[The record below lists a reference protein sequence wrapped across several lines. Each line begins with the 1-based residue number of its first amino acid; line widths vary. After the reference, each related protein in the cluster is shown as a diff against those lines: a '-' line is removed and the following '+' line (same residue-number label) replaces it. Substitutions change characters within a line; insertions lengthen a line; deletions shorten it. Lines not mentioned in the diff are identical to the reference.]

1 MQNMFRNLIS
11 VSVYLFTMASCSTD
25 WLEQLLRDSA
35 ARQVDITEIVPIHS
49 SSLKYFDFAIRYM
62 DNTGREQRDT
72 VREGASLS
80 RDCFMRTFSY
90 TEYAV
95 ACNAVVELIPQ
106 VPVDEVVSFTFIIP
120 KPFLIPL
127 IQSSS
132 KRGAAS
138 TEDFN
143 SKWYEEISIDSIP
156 MDEFLTKY
164 GRIFTSSCQVLE
176 DYDGIQIVSN

>member
-1 MQNMFRNLIS
+1 MSRCSKHSLRARKSLASNNFDEGIVITWYAMQNMFRNLIS
-11 VSVYLFTMASCSTD
+11 VSVCLFTMAFCSTD

-49 SSLKYFDFAIRYM
+49 SSLKYFDFAIRY
-62 DNTGREQRDT
+62 
-72 VREGASLS
+72 
-80 RDCFMRTFSY
+80 
-90 TEYAV
+90 YAV

-176 DYDGIQIVSN
+176 EYDGIQIVSN

>member
-1 MQNMFRNLIS
+1 MFRNLIS
-11 VSVYLFTMASCSTD
+11 VSVCLFTMASCSTD

-35 ARQVDITEIVPIHS
+35 ARQVDITE
-49 SSLKYFDFAIRYM
+49 
-62 DNTGREQRDT
+62 
-72 VREGASLS
+72 
-80 RDCFMRTFSY
+80 
-90 TEYAV
+90 
-95 ACNAVVELIPQ
+95 LIPQ

-120 KPFLIPL
+120 KPFLIPF

-156 MDEFLTKY
+156 MDEFLT
-164 GRIFTSSCQVLE
+164 
-176 DYDGIQIVSN
+176 